1 MAERAVRIAA
11 FLAEAGWGD
20 AERRPLAGDASFRR
34 YERLRQGGQTAVLMD
49 APPPHENVAA
59 FHGVDRL
66 LLSLGLS
73 APRPLAVDESH
84 GLMLLEDLGDRT
96 FTRALAGGADEA
108 ALYRLAIDLLI
119 ELQAKA
125 GAGFMAGQ
133 GLPPYDD
140 ARLLDEAV
148 LLPDW
153 YLPALSGRP
162 TPVEVRQAY
171 VGSWREVFPVARRVP
186 DTLVLRD
193 YHVDNLM
200 VVEGRPGIAACGLLD
215 FQDAVVGPRAYD
227 VVSLLEDARRDIAP
241 DLIAAM
247 LDRYLAA
254 FPDMNAEDFRASYAV
269 LGAQRHAKVIGIF
282 TRLCRRDGKPQYLP
296 HIPRIWR
303 LLEGDLAA
311 AELAPVKAWF
321 DRFVPPPERR
331 VPPAEAAA

>member
-1 MAERAVRIAA
+1 
-11 FLAEAGWGD
+11 
-20 AERRPLAGDASFRR
+20 
-34 YERLRQGGQTAVLMD
+34 
-49 APPPHENVAA
+49 
-59 FHGVDRL
+59 
-66 LLSLGLS
+66 
-73 APRPLAVDESH
+73 
-84 GLMLLEDLGDRT
+84 
-96 FTRALAGGADEA
+96 
-108 ALYRLAIDLLI
+108 
-119 ELQAKA
+119 
-125 GAGFMAGQ
+125 
-133 GLPPYDD
+133 
-140 ARLLDEAV
+140 
-148 LLPDW
+148 
-153 YLPALSGRP
+153 
-162 TPVEVRQAY
+162 
-171 VGSWREVFPVARRVP
+171 
-186 DTLVLRD
+186 
-193 YHVDNLM
+193 
-200 VVEGRPGIAACGLLD
+200 
-215 FQDAVVGPRAYD
+215 VGPRAYD